1 MCLHVFPTV
10 HALRIH
16 QRSSIL
22 HRTCVFCGFLAKTP
36 TLLRAHSLEHCTT
49 GATSSAPVPGVPLQ
63 SPVAGVHPR
72 DPISSPATTLPHVP
86 APTPT
91 PTPSPPPH
99 VAPPPASTTP
109 CVAPFGPLRAFL
121 PPSPPSPP
129 PPPHT
134 PAPWAP
140 AAELFSCAVHVC
152 RPREDLFQLFVFVK
166 QDRTIALDVG
176 LGDTV
181 ETVKAKI
188 QDKEGIPSE
197 QQHLVFGAIV
207 LQDGRTLADYDVSGG
222 CMLDLSFRFVST
234 QRWPQAFPVILHNVQ
249 CVCVRSCPH
258 SHCRTRLPVPTSVG
272 FPVFVSTPGRAPIVV
287 FVESVA
293 DTVQVRRRRRFVS
306 HLSLPLA
313 PCGGR
318 ERATHTLPAFTLV
331 IPPPP
336 TLLRPSR
343 P

>member
-99 VAPPPASTTP
+99 VPPPPASTTP
-109 CVAPFGPLRAFL
+109 YVAPFGPLRAFL

-249 CVCVRSCPH
+249 CVCSFL
-258 SHCRTRLPVPTSVG
+258 SS
-272 FPVFVSTPGRAPIVV
+272 
-287 FVESVA
+287 
-293 DTVQVRRRRRFVS
+293 
-306 HLSLPLA
+306 LSLQDKASRSNIRGVSCVRVHAWTSTHRGICGVCCRHRAGTSSSSFRLSPL
-313 PCGGR
+313 P
-318 ERATHTLPAFTLV
+318 
-331 IPPPP
+331 
-336 TLLRPSR
+336 PSR
-343 P
+343 SVWG

>member
-1 MCLHVFPTV
+1 MHYGFINAPPFCTERVYFAGFWPRIPPCCEHTAWSTAPPAQPPLPRFLVYPSSPPWLACIPVTPYRPQPQRCPMCLHQPLP
-10 HALRIH
+10 LRLH
-16 QRSSIL
+16 HRPMCPHHRLPQR
-22 HRTCVFCGFLAKTP
+22 RT
-36 TLLRAHSLEHCTT
+36 
-49 GATSSAPVPGVPLQ
+49 
-63 SPVAGVHPR
+63 
-72 DPISSPATTLPHVP
+72 
-86 APTPT
+86 
-91 PTPSPPPH
+91 SPPLVLCVPS
-99 VAPPPASTTP
+99 VPPPP
-109 CVAPFGPLRAFL
+109 PL
-121 PPSPPSPP
+121 PPS
-129 PPPHT
+129 PPHT

-249 CVCVRSCPH
+249 CVCSFL
-258 SHCRTRLPVPTSVG
+258 SS
-272 FPVFVSTPGRAPIVV
+272 
-287 FVESVA
+287 
-293 DTVQVRRRRRFVS
+293 
-306 HLSLPLA
+306 LSLQDKASRSNIRGVSCVRVHAWTSTHRGICGVCCRHRAGTSSSSFRLSPL
-313 PCGGR
+313 P
-318 ERATHTLPAFTLV
+318 
-331 IPPPP
+331 
-336 TLLRPSR
+336 PSR
-343 P
+343 SVWG